1 MEWSPESGTVM
12 ENSMQDGATCTF
24 LARHGDKFL
33 VKMCQS
39 EGLSLVDVLVQSN
52 LAKPNAKRS
61 QASDRSQGV
70 LWLLDLSTS

>member
-1 MEWSPESGTVM
+1 
-12 ENSMQDGATCTF
+12 MQDGATCTF

-33 VKMCQS
+33 VEMCQS

-52 LAKPNAKRS
+52 LAKPSAKRS

-70 LWLLDLSTS
+70 LWLLDLNTHCYG